1 MKRMMSKREIEIA
14 ERIDE
19 LTVELQ
25 HAQEGLARCEADLLR
40 YRADYE
46 DSGDEGLLPY
56 IQSAS
61 LDIGQLEVY
70 ALALQLE
77 IEELEEEAKT
87 A

>member
-19 LTVELQ
+19 LTVELHYVQ
-25 HAQEGLARCEADLLR
+25 KDLAQCDSDLLG
-40 YRADYE
+40 YEADYE
-46 DSGDEGLLPY
+46 ESGDESLLPY
-56 IQSAS
+56 IQSVK
-61 LDIGQLEVY
+61 LDIEHLESNV
-70 ALALQLE
+70 LALQLE